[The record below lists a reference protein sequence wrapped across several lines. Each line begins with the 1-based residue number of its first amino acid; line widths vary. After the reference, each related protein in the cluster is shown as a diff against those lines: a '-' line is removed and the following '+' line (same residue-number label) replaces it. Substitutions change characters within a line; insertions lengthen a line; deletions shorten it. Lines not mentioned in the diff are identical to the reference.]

1 MNASQSSDRLSVMSG
16 QRFASA
22 HPLLPGRF
30 SGLLVAM
37 LLLFV
42 VQPFFEGHWL
52 ATSLL
57 NIFMSGILLAGVYA
71 VSEKK
76 RNLLVACVL
85 AFPALL
91 GRWVSHFFPH
101 PVIFLASAVLILL
114 VLVVAIQ
121 AILRHAVKARRVTAD
136 TISAALCA
144 YLLIGLTWAIL
155 YTFMEFLH
163 TGSFTLPPRQPSST
177 AEDWLLYFHF
187 PQFVYYSFVTLTST
201 GFGDIIPVAGP
212 ARSFSMLEAII
223 GQFYLAVLIS
233 RLVGLYIVHSL
244 EEKKSSE

>member
-1 MNASQSSDRLSVMSG
+1 
-16 QRFASA
+16 
-22 HPLLPGRF
+22 
-30 SGLLVAM
+30 M

-57 NIFMSGILLAGVYA
+57 NIFMSGILLASVYA
-71 VSEKK
+71 ISNTK
-76 RNLLVACVL
+76 RDLFVACIL

-91 GRWVSHFFPH
+91 GRWFSHVASHPLIFF
-101 PVIFLASAVLILL
+101 ASSVLILL
-114 VLVVAIQ
+114 FLLFAVQI
-121 AILRHAVKARRVTAD
+121 ILRHAVKARRVTAD

-144 YLLIGLTWAIL
+144 YLLIGLIWAIL

-163 TGSFTLPPRQPSST
+163 PGSFTLPPGPSFST
-177 AEDWLLYFHF
+177 TEDWLLYFHF
-187 PQFVYYSFVTLTST
+187 PRFVYYSFVTLTST
-201 GFGDIIPVAGP
+201 GFGDITPLAGP

-233 RLVGLYIVHSL
+233 RLVGLHIVHSL
-244 EEKKSSE
+244 EERESSK